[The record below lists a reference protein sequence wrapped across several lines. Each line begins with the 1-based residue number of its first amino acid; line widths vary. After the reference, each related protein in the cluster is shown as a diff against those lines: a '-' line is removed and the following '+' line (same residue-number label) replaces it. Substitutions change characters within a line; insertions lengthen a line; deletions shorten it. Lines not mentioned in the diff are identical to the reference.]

1 MPRRVTPT
9 PPAVR
14 HAKIVDTAF
23 GFVVRCADCKWRHPE
38 KFAVRPKAEAAVDM
52 HEVIR
57 H

>member
-1 MPRRVTPT
+1 MPRRVT